1 MSRLFIDTPYLV
13 FQNHDTQ
20 NDAPL
25 QATDQEIRV
34 LRELGKTYAEIASN
48 PINARRIQE
57 WGRLNDL
64 KPCRPLIWMNEIC
77 WNEMN
82 VDDELTVRTA
92 SEVCQRIE
100 TNLRRTIYQWN
111 HMQGDMVVEPVIP
124 SPQILH
130 NSGFGIQIQA
140 DVVETEKDRE
150 VASRHFHN
158 QFESDDDLEKIKD
171 PVIEVDQAR
180 TREFHEFYA
189 RVFDGILPVETRG
202 CTGFWFAPWDD
213 IVFWMNADNVLMG
226 LVDRPEFMHQL
237 MSRLCQ
243 AYMKGLDQFESKHLL
258 ARNDTNVRIGS
269 GGYGYIGGRSGSCRD
284 DGHVAAADLWG
295 SSTAQIFGSVSPAM
309 HKEFGIDYE
318 LQWLRR
324 FKQTYYGCCEPLHSK
339 IGILEAIPNLRKIS
353 ISPWAKVEPAAE
365 LMRGRLVMSLKPR
378 PAVLAGFNFNAEEVR
393 TELRSKL
400 EAARGC
406 NVEIILKDI
415 STVAHEP
422 WRLWEWAKVATETV
436 MEFA

>member
-25 QATDQEIRV
+25 QASDQEIRL
-34 LRELGKTYAEIASN
+34 LRGLGKQYAEIASN
-48 PINARRIQE
+48 PMNARRMQE
-57 WGRLNDL
+57 WGRLNNL
-64 KPCRPLIWMNEIC
+64 EPSRPLIWMNEIC

-82 VDDELTVRTA
+82 VNDELTMRTTG
-92 SEVCQRIE
+92 EVCQRIE
-100 TNLRRTIYQWN
+100 TMLRRTIYQWN
-111 HMQGDMVVEPVIP
+111 HMQGDMVVEAVVP
-124 SPQILH
+124 SPQILR
-130 NSGFGIQIQA
+130 NSGFGIQVQA
-140 DVVETEKDRE
+140 DVIETEKDRE
-150 VASRHFHN
+150 IASRHFHN
-158 QFESDDDLEKIKD
+158 QFETDDDIEKIKD
-171 PVIEVDQAR
+171 PIIEIDQER
-180 TREFHEFYA
+180 TREFREFYA

-226 LVDRPEFMHQL
+226 LVDRPEFMHRL
-237 MSRLCQ
+237 IARLCQ
-243 AYMKGLDQFESKHLL
+243 AYLKGLDQFESQNLL
-258 ARNDTNVRIGS
+258 ASNHANVRIGS
-269 GGYGYIGGRSGSCRD
+269 GGYGYTDAQSGSCRE
-284 DGHVAAADLWG
+284 GGSVMTADIWG

-318 LQWLRR
+318 LAWLKR
-324 FKQTYYGCCEPLHSK
+324 FKLTYYGCCEPLHNK

-365 LMRGRLVMSLKPR
+365 LMRGRYVMSLKPR
-378 PAVLAGFNFNAEEVR
+378 PAVLAGMSFNAKDVR
-393 TELRSKL
+393 DELRGKL
-400 EAARGC
+400 KAAKGC

-422 WRLWEWAKVATETV
+422 WRLWEWTRVATETAR
-436 MEFA
+436 EFG